1 MTPLLEIDHLS
12 MAFRQRSGFLSK
24 PRLIPAVID
33 CSVSVSKGEVLGIVG
48 ESGSGKST
56 LAKLVLRLLT
66 PNTGQIRIDG
76 SAIDTV
82 GPREFA
88 ELVQP
93 VFQDPYSSLNP
104 KQPLSSI
111 IAMPLAVR
119 GVRRAEREAR
129 ARDMLDR
136 VGLPARLFRSYP
148 NQLSG
153 GQRQRVAIAR
163 ALVSSP
169 RLLVCDEPTSALDV
183 SVQAQILELLD
194 EIKQSFG
201 LTYLFI
207 SHNLAVVERV
217 ATRVAVMYRGRIV
230 EQGPSGSFFSTPR
243 HPYSQMLLNSILP
256 PVVGRPLPNLA
267 PTRRSTIA
275 EDAGAGCPFR
285 VHCPIASEICEQAPP
300 VMKTA
305 DGMQVACHKAAQPL
319 TERGQ
324 ALNPIGG

>member
-1 MTPLLEIDHLS
+1 
-12 MAFRQRSGFLSK
+12 
-24 PRLIPAVID
+24 
-33 CSVSVSKGEVLGIVG
+33 
-48 ESGSGKST
+48 
-56 LAKLVLRLLT
+56 
-66 PNTGQIRIDG
+66 
-76 SAIDTV
+76 
-82 GPREFA
+82 
-88 ELVQP
+88 
-93 VFQDPYSSLNP
+93 
-104 KQPLSSI
+104 
-111 IAMPLAVR
+111 MPLAVR